1 MSFQSPRLRTSTGV
15 SPVSPRHRDRATERL
30 RRVTLAA
37 ALFAVWSCSDRDK
50 RAERE
55 NADSARAR
63 RCGEASNAVVSATG
77 VGPAR
82 LGMRLSEIAAVCTV
96 TDTTAPGLAGDSSL
110 ASTLHIGRHSAL
122 LVSGRDSIIASII
135 LADSAFR
142 TDRGIGVGSRIRTLR
157 FAYGRVCA
165 VDQNG
170 EAMLA
175 VAGLDGITFSFDPS
189 SLPTTVYRT
198 RILGPELRTDAAD
211 DLPVRGMRIGPF
223 KSPCREQR
231 VAIAVEMLAGGTLR
245 L

>member
-1 MSFQSPRLRTSTGV
+1 MSFV
-15 SPVSPRHRDRATERL
+15 SRGQHNSVTERRDHVVL
-30 RRVTLAA
+30 VAVL
-37 ALFAVWSCSDRDK
+37 LSVWSCSERDE
-50 RAERE
+50 RAER
-55 NADSARAR
+55 DSARAG

-82 LGMRLSEIAAVCTV
+82 VGMRLSDLAAVCTV
-96 TDTTAPGLAGDSSL
+96 TDTTVPGLAGDSSL
-110 ASTLHIGRHSAL
+110 ASTMHVGRHSAL
-122 LVSGRDSIIASII
+122 LLSGRDSIIASIV

-170 EAMLA
+170 EARLA

-211 DLPVRGMRIGPF
+211 DLPVRGMRIGQF

-231 VAIAVEMLAGGTLR
+231 VALTADTLAAGTGR